1 MLDNIK
7 DHFSAF
13 FFFFQAVDHSHSF
26 MSAIP
31 VGMQGSNKVTP
42 LLCVLG
48 QLPACPPGVMEGLQ
62 LPFYSS
68 TPGVS
73 GSPSFPLS
81 LWCPVKHWLSSH
93 HMSHPSPP
101 PLHDDGAHAI
111 LVAAGEKILLGDGL
125 RQEYSQD
132 SLRFLVWKVDKLSKS
147 LSVILQHS
155 EPYGGVETTQLWH
168 SLSLVLVLYSD
179 KGPGRIFLD
188 SADFRLI

>member
-1 MLDNIK
+1 MPCLITQGSF
-7 DHFSAF
+7 FSIF
-13 FFFFQAVDHSHSF
+13 FFRLWITHTHS
-26 MSAIP
+26 
-31 VGMQGSNKVTP
+31 
-42 LLCVLG
+42 
-48 QLPACPPGVMEGLQ
+48 CPPYQ
-62 LPFYSS
+62 WACRAATKLPHSCVFWASFRPVPQALWRVFS
-68 TPGVS
+68 
-73 GSPSFPLS
+73 SPSTVRRQVFLGRPRFPLS
-81 LWCPVKHWLSSH
+81 LWCPAKHWLSSH

-111 LVAAGEKILLGDGL
+111 LVAAGEKILVGDGL